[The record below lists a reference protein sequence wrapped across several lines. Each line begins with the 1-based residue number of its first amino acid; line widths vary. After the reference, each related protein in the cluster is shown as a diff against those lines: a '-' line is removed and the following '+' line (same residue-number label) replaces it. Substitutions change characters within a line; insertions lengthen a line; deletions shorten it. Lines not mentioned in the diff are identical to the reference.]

1 MSFQS
6 LRRHQQ
12 PWALVLLLAVLLF
25 TGWGQVHRVLHSG
38 APVAVAT
45 EAGKHMPGLADEDGS
60 GLCKLLD
67 QLAHGAGPVLTGL
80 ALAQGMPT
88 AAPVGMPEVR
98 RFTGTAHGFEARGP
112 PRLA

>member
-12 PWALVLLLAVLLF
+12 PWALALVLAMLLF

-38 APVAVAT
+38 AQVAVAT
-45 EAGKHMPGLADEDGS
+45 EAGKHVPGLVDEDGS

-80 ALAQGMPT
+80 ALAKGVLAP
-88 AAPVGMPEVR
+88 APVGTPEAR